1 MMSSKETGI
10 DKFFLWIV
18 ITLVTIGFVIFI
30 SASMGILAKDSL
42 QFSSIVSKQIFFGII
57 FGSIACFIFSKID
70 YKIYNKFSSI
80 IFIGSIVL
88 TSLVFI
94 PGLGTDLNTFA
105 RRWVSI
111 FGFTFQP
118 VAILN
123 IGLIIYWASWLA
135 FVKEKVSTFKYGFL
149 PLIVLI
155 LITGGLLLK
164 QPDTD
169 SFIIICATAVT
180 MFVVAGGKKRYVAIL
195 GVFGIICLIALA
207 FTRPYIMSRITTYM
221 NPADNSQTSGYQI
234 QQSLIAVGS
243 GQIFGRG
250 LGQSIQKYKFLPES
264 ISDTIFAVLA
274 EEGGFVSCVI
284 VIIIFLLFTF
294 RGFKIALKSPDI
306 FGGLLVIGIVI
317 LTVLQSF
324 INIASV
330 LGIIPFSGL
339 PLAFFSQ
346 GGTAM
351 FMVLVQ
357 IGIVLN
363 VSKFTKSFKV

>member
-1 MMSSKETGI
+1 MSLKETGI

-18 ITLVTIGFVIFI
+18 ITLVSIGFIIFI
-30 SASMGILAKDSL
+30 SASMGILAKDNL
-42 QFSSIVSKQIFFGII
+42 QFTAIVSKQIFFGII
-57 FGSIACFIFSKID
+57 FGSLACFMSSKIN
-70 YKIYNKFSSI
+70 YKIYNKFASI
-80 IFIGSIVL
+80 IFVGSIII
-88 TSLVFI
+88 TSLVFV

-105 RRWVSI
+105 KRWVSI

-118 VAILN
+118 VAVLN
-123 IGLIIYWASWLA
+123 IAFIIYWASWLA
-135 FVKEKVSTFKYGFL
+135 FIKEKVSTFKYGFL
-149 PLIVLI
+149 PLFVMI

-169 SFIIICATAVT
+169 SFIILCVTAMT
-180 MFVVAGGKKRYVAIL
+180 MFVVAGGKARYVALL
-195 GVFGIICLIALA
+195 GLLGLTCLLVLA
-207 FTRPYIMSRITTYM
+207 FTRPYIMSRIETYLH
-221 NPADNSQTSGYQI
+221 PADNSQTSGYQI

-294 RGFKIALKSPDI
+294 RGFKIAIKSPDI
-306 FGGLLVIGIVI
+306 FGGLLVVGIVI

>member
-1 MMSSKETGI
+1 MSSKETGI
-10 DKFFLWIV
+10 DKVFLWIV
-18 ITLVTIGFVIFI
+18 ITLLTIGFIIFI

-57 FGSIACFIFSKID
+57 FGSIACFIFSKIN

-80 IFIGSIVL
+80 IFIGSIIL
-88 TSLVFI
+88 TSLVFV
-94 PGLGTDLNTFA
+94 PGLGTNLNTFA

-180 MFVVAGGKKRYVAIL
+180 MFIVAGGKKRHVAIL
-195 GVFGIICLIALA
+195 GAFGIICLIVLA
-207 FTRPYIMSRITTYM
+207 FTRPYIMSRIMTYM
-221 NPADNSQTSGYQI
+221 NPADNSQTTGYQI